1 MAVAMATYRFMVLS
15 NTVKGASSQVF
26 GQGNNVYGVYHTV
39 SGYYNEV
46 GKDSNQVDD
55 NSAVNYTVALGYHA
69 KTLGNNAVAIGVGY
83 TPKANITL
91 KSGIA
96 VNAGKNSK
104 ISYQMGADWVW

>member
-26 GQGNNVYGVYHTV
+26 GQGNKVYGVYHTV
-39 SGYYNEV
+39 SSYYNEV

-69 KTLGNNAVAIGVGY
+69 KTLGNNAVAKLVSA
-83 TPKANITL
+83 THQKQ
-91 KSGIA
+91 
-96 VNAGKNSK
+96 
-104 ISYQMGADWVW
+104 ISR